1 GNDYDWELFPISP
14 PLGDELS
21 RIQSSSNVGCDS
33 SFTPVTYNNL
43 NDVNNSSKT
52 ITITESNFS
61 NSNSSSDTTIYSY
74 NYNSVTNQLS
84 TSFLT
89 LESCSHY
96 MNGSSIQPQLIHS
109 TKTDMIETTL
119 NELVPSSSFSR
130 TLSSS
135 SKKVTNHSVSFNNL
149 YDQID
154 VNTLADDFIDLDIKT
169 IPTTSSCSLTTSDHP
184 DFDYVGFPESPIQ
197 SLPNS
202 ASHKKLQLLNSFISN
217 NVFTKWNEPFF
228 WSLYEIDSESCHML
242 SSVSEMPTTKIIVGY
257 NNDDGNNHDDSFTNY
272 TDYKCNQNSYNKN
285 NNSKVSKINV

>member
-1 GNDYDWELFPISP
+1 MHEKIYIYNVFRKKFIEGNDYDWELFPISP

-21 RIQSSSNVGCDS
+21 RIQSSSNVGCGS

-43 NDVNNSSKT
+43 NDVNNGSKT

-74 NYNSVTNQLS
+74 NHNSVTDQLS

-109 TKTDMIETTL
+109 TKTDMIETTP

-169 IPTTSSCSLTTSDHP
+169 IPTTSSCSLTTSYHP

-217 NVFTKWNEPFF
+217 NGINIQKSNVVSQSPET
-228 WSLYEIDSESCHML
+228 EIIRQTLNPHL
-242 SSVSEMPTTKIIVGY
+242 
-257 NNDDGNNHDDSFTNY
+257 
-272 TDYKCNQNSYNKN
+272 
-285 NNSKVSKINV
+285 